1 MTNYIKNL
9 QEFFLK
15 KKAKQLLNKAKKK
28 IVKIANIKN
37 KSIRKALKN
46 TRKFEFSYE
55 VEITE
60 MDWKI
65 QNKSVL
71 LNLFNR
77 PDSFPDALLYLDK
90 NYKKLVNEI
99 KMKTKHDV
107 SKYKLFY
114 IMLYSDDMSVKFK
127 INSDEQFYV
136 GYAWKNQKLLF
147 DEFEVTKE

>member
-9 QEFFLK
+9 QESFLK

-55 VEITE
+55 VEVAE

-65 QNKSVL
+65 QNKSL
-71 LNLFNR
+71 ILHLFNR
-77 PDSFPDALLYLDK
+77 PDSFPDALLYLDS
-90 NYKKLVNEI
+90 NYKTLINEI
-99 KMKTKHDV
+99 KIKTKHDV
-107 SKYKLFY
+107 SNYKLFF
-114 IMLYSDDMSVKFK
+114 IMLYSDSMSVNFK
-127 INSDEQFYV
+127 INSKEQFYV
-136 GYAWKNQKLLF
+136 GYDWKNKKLIF
-147 DEFEVTKE
+147 DEFEITKD